1 MNIGRIEM
9 NYIPVTYGAKNAN
22 QNAVFSGNLEG
33 ANKQYA
39 PESVSAGT
47 EENMSLTELYYRM
60 RWGLTDEKEKQE
72 HSTPVQ
78 KTDANE
84 AADKGQAD
92 LKAGKVS
99 KTQDEENEDEKD
111 EESRTDTNIIVK
123 PDGSRVLVV
132 TTTIGDMETTMSLE
146 ISKPTD
152 MPNGTSEEERGQAE
166 GKADE
171 NSSSNHGQGS
181 GQ

>member
-1 MNIGRIEM
+1 M
-9 NYIPVTYGAKNAN
+9 T
-22 QNAVFSGNLEG
+22 
-33 ANKQYA
+33 
-39 PESVSAGT
+39 
-47 EENMSLTELYYRM
+47 
-60 RWGLTDEKEKQE
+60 
-72 HSTPVQ
+72 
-78 KTDANE
+78 
-84 AADKGQAD
+84 
-92 LKAGKVS
+92 
-99 KTQDEENEDEKD
+99 
-111 EESRTDTNIIVK
+111 